1 MSDTKKQLQLGDY
14 MKATMKVTNAEGSK
28 WRNESPDQHP
38 LRKIRTP
45 ELPVDLLPS
54 HIHKLPE
61 LRASET
67 ERYRNQSDLR
77 AMEVTVSNQ
86 QRSDDRCAQIRSQG
100 RTYQIEME
108 RKDENSLNTHEMS
121 DILVKDN
128 EMLHDRL
135 DETESR
141 LDILEKHMEERIKE
155 MNKRVLNKEEE
166 LTKKECVITS
176 LNKEMG
182 KARSN
187 LRVTS
192 AVTSQQVQIQQLQ
205 QEIQKVKEM
214 LLIQSNTKEK
224 ETRMLQEGLADM
236 ESNLTNTD
244 KLVLG
249 ETKELQRRIAILAQS
264 NEKLEEEREE
274 LMQMLKI
281 AKDEARKQEA
291 IARSYAARINQVR
304 SPNLKRTESRMS
316 IAAERR
322 VLTIENADEPQGNK
336 GAYEDDNELS
346 SAGAQAQMQVPAAVH
361 QLLKLVDWPRRK
373 ACFQHDE
380 FCEKVEHTFT
390 RGRSKGIPGYL
401 LAESLHSAIQK
412 QEKLARL
419 YNSEIGTAPELTFD
433 TVMGALRKCDRVF
446 SEKSNYEKW
455 ESVVLEEEESIF
467 SFCKRVER
475 AYKDYK
481 VGEEGNEDLQ
491 AKMVKER
498 VIKGANLSDTV
509 AASILTCE
517 NLQKLPGYI
526 QQALDRETK
535 TEDQAETPA
544 RRVQDQHQKTRQQQQ
559 QPQRQLG
566 PVKQTY
572 QQAEGRQQ
580 QPQQSQPQRQQIQQ
594 LLPQHQAQA
603 TQPQYGQPQQ
613 FLQQPQHQLFQQFQ
627 FPPPPQ
633 APAPPQQYLQPQHQ
647 SQQQA
652 MQRAQQPQLFQQLQF
667 PPPPLQKQSEYRY
680 QQNQQMAPQQAHT
693 QYNAVLQQA
702 GTTNTQTTAAVQVA
716 ATQSER
722 APTGFEKIRANS
734 SIQMCTKCRRI
745 QSGHR
750 WTRCQHPP
758 FCSYCQEEGHTDTEH
773 RMQFLPPQHQR
784 HIAPGL
790 QQNEDMQGSQI

>member
-1 MSDTKKQLQLGDY
+1 MSDTKKELQLGRY
-14 MKATMKVTNAEGSK
+14 RKAAKKVTNADGSK
-28 WRNESPDQHP
+28 WQNESPDQP
-38 LRKIRTP
+38 PSRKARTP
-45 ELPVDLLPS
+45 ELPVNLLPS
-54 HIHKLPE
+54 HFQKLPE
-61 LRASET
+61 LRASEA
-67 ERYRNQSDLR
+67 ERYRHQSDLR

-86 QRSDDRCAQIRSQG
+86 QRSNNGCAQIWSQG

-108 RKDENSLNTHEMS
+108 RKDENSLNAHEMS
-121 DILVKDN
+121 DVFVKDN

-141 LDILEKHMEERIKE
+141 LDILEKHMKESKRKE

-166 LTKKECVITS
+166 LTKKECMITS

-182 KARSN
+182 KARNNS
-187 LRVTS
+187 RVTS
-192 AVTSQQVQIQQLQ
+192 AVIASQQVQIQQLQ
-205 QEIQKVKEM
+205 QELEKAKEM

-236 ESNLTNTD
+236 ERDLTNTD

-249 ETKELQRRIAILAQS
+249 ETKELQRKIAILAQS

-274 LMQMLKI
+274 LIQMLKI
-281 AKDEARKQEA
+281 AKDEARRQKA

-304 SPNLKRTESRMS
+304 SPNPKRTESRVS

-322 VLTIENADEPQGNK
+322 VLTMENADEPQGDE
-336 GAYEDDNELS
+336 GAYEDDNELP
-346 SAGAQAQMQVPAAVH
+346 SAGAQAQMQIPAAVH

-380 FCEKVEHTFT
+380 FCERVEHTFT

-491 AKMVKER
+491 VKMVKER

-544 RRVQDQHQKTRQQQQ
+544 RRVQDRQQSQKTRQQQQ
-559 QPQRQLG
+559 QPRRQLG

-572 QQAEGRQQ
+572 QQAKGRQQ
-580 QPQQSQPQRQQIQQ
+580 QPQQSQPQRQQMQQ

-603 TQPQYGQPQQ
+603 AQPQYGQPQQ
-613 FLQQPQHQLFQQFQ
+613 FLQQPQHQLFQRFQ

-633 APAPPQQYLQPQHQ
+633 APASAQQYLQPQHQ

-652 MQRAQQPQLFQQLQF
+652 MQRAQQLQLFQQLQF
-667 PPPPLQKQSEYRY
+667 PPPPLQKLSEYKY
-680 QQNQQMAPQQAHT
+680 QQNQQMAPQEAQT
-693 QYNAVLQQA
+693 RYNAVLQQA
-702 GTTNTQTTAAVQVA
+702 RTTN
-716 ATQSER
+716 
-722 APTGFEKIRANS
+722 I
-734 SIQMCTKCRRI
+734 
-745 QSGHR
+745 GHR
-750 WTRCQHPP
+750 WTRCQYPP

-773 RMQFLPPQHQR
+773 RTQFPPPQQQR

-790 QQNEDMQGSQI
+790 QQNGDMQGSQI